1 MSAAA
6 LNWFL
11 VAQYVV
17 LCAWYL
23 LEHNYLKAQYWLGAA
38 IISSSVALMP

>member
-1 MSAAA
+1 MTAVA

-11 VAQYVV
+11 VVQYLV
-17 LCAWYL
+17 LAVWYA

-38 IISSSVALMP
+38 IISSSVALLP